1 MSILILYSSSIYSI
15 KQVILKSVI
24 IIMRILYILRHNFH
38 KQQVTTY
45 CLHKSVSFVYPL
57 TLSMYTAVI
66 FTWFHGVLCSI
77 YREFIVRV
85 KLVSF
90 FNLKGLY
97 RGKQIFSF
105 SSRVKPI
112 SPIQFK
118 IVLQGKISCPISISL
133 VFTWSTKSLSS
144 LIYLLFTGILTMFK

>member
-1 MSILILYSSSIYSI
+1 MSILILYSSSICAI

-24 IIMRILYILRHNFH
+24 IIMRILYTLRHNFH

-45 CLHKSVSFVYPL
+45 CLHKSVSFVFPF

-66 FTWFHGVLCSI
+66 FIWFHSVLCSI

-85 KLVSF
+85 KSVPY

-97 RGKQIFSF
+97 RSKLIFSF

-118 IVLQGKISCPISISL
+118 ILLQGQISCPISISL
-133 VFTWSTKSLSS
+133 VFTWPRKSLSS
-144 LIYLLFTGILTMFK
+144 LIYLLFTVF